1 MKFEEFLPVF
11 KEFYPRATLIY
22 LKEWGRHLSFPL
34 TLDSYELT
42 LDFLVETFKKENPEV
57 DTEIIK
63 DYIIKAC
70 DKMESYREN
79 DSPIIRINNI
89 KPQEPIKMRMFLNVE
104 RRAWMR
110 PLFIQERG
118 KGEYSI
124 HVKAESIKLSILRYI
139 QYMVNKHGGPYIG
152 FINVHGTQEL
162 RKIIETRFIN
172 EAYLYSI
179 HLNDDDSFTSTPV
192 RNGIMKRAYFDM
204 FRHFFE
210 PKPKITKPTE
220 EDLEIAGD
228 LKEKILISSFERR
241 VTEIIL

>member
-1 MKFEEFLPVF
+1 MKFEEFLPAF
-11 KEFYPRATLIY
+11 KEFYPRAAFVQ
-22 LKEWGRHLSFPL
+22 LKEWGRHLCYPL
-34 TLDSYELT
+34 ILDSYELT
-42 LDFLVETFKKENPEV
+42 LDFLVETFKKENPGIS
-57 DTEIIK
+57 TEIIK

-70 DKMESYREN
+70 DTMESYREN

-89 KPQEPIKMRMFLNVE
+89 KPQEPIKMKMFLNIE
-104 RRAWMR
+104 KWAWMR

-124 HVKAESIKLSILRYI
+124 RVKAGSVKLSILRYI
-139 QYMVNKHGGPYIG
+139 QYMVNKHQGKYIG

-162 RKIIETRFIN
+162 RKITEARFY

-179 HLNDDDSFTSTPV
+179 HLNDDDMFTSTPV
-192 RNGIMKRAYFDM
+192 REGIMKRAYFDM

-210 PKPKITKPTE
+210 PKPKITKPTK

-228 LKEKILISSFERR
+228 SKEKILISSLERR
-241 VTEIIL
+241 VTEIKL

>member
-1 MKFEEFLPVF
+1 MKFKEFLPVF
-11 KEFYPRATLIY
+11 KEFYPRAVSIQ
-22 LKEWGRHLSFPL
+22 LKEWGRHLSYPL

-42 LDFLVETFKKENPEV
+42 LDFLAKTFKQENPEV
-57 DTEIIK
+57 ETEIIK

-70 DKMESYREN
+70 NTMESYREN

-89 KPQEPIKMRMFLNVE
+89 KPKKPIKMRMFLNVE

-110 PLFIQERG
+110 PLFIQEGWKG
-118 KGEYSI
+118 KYTI
-124 HVKAESIKLSILRYI
+124 HVKADSVKHSILRYI

-162 RKIIETRFIN
+162 RKITEARFN
-172 EAYLYSI
+172 KAYRYSV
-179 HLNDDDSFTSTPV
+179 HLNDDDRFTLTPV
-192 RNGIMKRAYFDM
+192 RNGIMTRAYFDM

-210 PKPKITKPTE
+210 PKPEITKPTKK
-220 EDLEIAGD
+220 DLEIAGD
-228 LKEKILISSFERR
+228 SKEKILISSLKRR